1 MEHVEQERQL
11 WIGGETRAL
20 ELFEVR
26 IRKEAAVRKHPSLE
40 KPPPPSLQ
48 PVPPVPTPL
57 APPSHKMPPNQ
68 SPPFFFGFIFK
79 TVLIKTFLHSNN
91 SGVIASMI
99 FFLL

>member
-57 APPSHKMPPNQ
+57 APHPTRCLPISRPLFSLGLYLRQ
-68 SPPFFFGFIFK
+68 S
-79 TVLIKTFLHSNN
+79 S
-91 SGVIASMI
+91 
-99 FFLL
+99 